1 MKPVF
6 CVIEHLHRDRAVA
19 EDAAAGRFTC
29 AGETLELGTEP
40 DWLGADLPADE
51 EWRIDWVKFYY
62 GLDLAHAYRT
72 TGEPRFRDA
81 WERLVRSYL
90 RQVPPDRDPSEVTAR
105 RIVNWIYAWQG
116 FGALPNGLEPALADR
131 IAAEARHVR
140 ETLTPERNHRTL
152 ELYALAIVA
161 LAFDDAE
168 LLRLA
173 IGELDRN
180 LAEDFLPDGV
190 HRECSTHYHM
200 IALRSFAGLRENARR
215 FGVALARRLRRAP
228 GRAAEFARH
237 CCRPDGTIPALSD
250 ADTGDYTHLLEL
262 LGVEPGETDA
272 SFPHGGYFTQR
283 SDERFLIFD
292 CGPLGDGGHGHYDLL
307 SFEASAG
314 RAAAGRRPRALH
326 VRRGQPNLRH
336 WFKGTAA
343 HNTVCVDG
351 LDQTPYARKA
361 PRGPTAEPR
370 FLGRTKHELVG
381 EARSPVYEAVHRRR
395 IAFVDDRHWVIEDTL
410 TGEREHRYDL
420 RFHLPP
426 GEAWTSG
433 SAVLAPGA
441 GAGDRRRRRDRDRA
455 RLGLAALRRQA
466 RRARGQRRR
475 PRPRRDVP
483 DGAAAAMMLAPDPAV
498 PHRDELLDGRRVA
511 ELLSGRLLDGEP
523 VEDCRRKFAK
533 YRVGEGLRVV
543 YRIAA
548 GGRDHHVAARGFAP
562 GASAVAYHRALS
574 AAVPAPPLRPVV
586 HVPELDAVFW
596 TFPNDRRLT
605 TLPLLAGRSGT
616 LDRLVGRPSVTP
628 RLVAYSAERSASA
641 ECAGEDGRVLA
652 YAKVHTGDVAE
663 RERRRLEDARAAE
676 SDCLHVPRVLGTSAL
691 DGALAVEAVE
701 GRSLESLD
709 EAELPGALRRLG
721 ARWPRC
727 TSGRRCRPTA
737 SSGSTSSAWRRR
749 SA

>member
-1 MKPVF
+1 VKPVF
-6 CVIEHLHRDRAVA
+6 SVIEHLHRDRTVA

-72 TGEPRFRDA
+72 TGDTRFRDT

-90 RQVPPDRDPSEVTAR
+90 RQVPPDSDPSEVTAR
-105 RIVNWIYAWQG
+105 RIVNWVYAWQG

-131 IAAEARHVR
+131 IATEARHVR
-140 ETLTPERNHRTL
+140 DTLTPERNHRTL

-161 LAFDDAE
+161 LAFDDAA
-168 LLRLA
+168 LLQLA
-173 IGELDRN
+173 VTELDRN

-215 FGVALARRLRRAP
+215 HGVELPDGFDERLS
-228 GRAAEFARH
+228 RAAEFARH

-262 LGVEPGETDA
+262 LGVEPGDTDA

-283 SDERFLIFD
+283 SHERFLIFD

-307 SFEASAG
+307 SFEAWAG
-314 RAAAGRRPRALH
+314 GRPLVVDPGRYTYAE
-326 VRRGQPNLRH
+326 GEPNLRH

-361 PRGPTAEPR
+361 PDGPTAQPR
-370 FLGRTKHELVG
+370 FLGRAKGELVG
-381 EARSPVYEAVHRRR
+381 EAHSPAYEAVHGRR

-433 SAVLAPGA
+433 SAVLAS
-441 GAGDRRRRRDRDRA
+441 
-455 RLGLAALRRQA
+455 GLAL
-466 RRARGQRRR
+466 
-475 PRPRRDVP
+475 VI
-483 DGAAAAMMLAPDPAV
+483 DGADEIAIEPGWVSPRYGVKHDAP
-498 PHRDELLDGRRVA
+498 
-511 ELLSGRLLDGEP
+511 
-523 VEDCRRKFAK
+523 
-533 YRVGEGLRVV
+533 VV
-543 YRIAA
+543 
-548 GGRDHHVAARGFAP
+548 
-562 GASAVAYHRALS
+562 SAVARGRQAS
-574 AAVPAPPLRPVV
+574 FRT
-586 HVPELDAVFW
+586 EL
-596 TFPNDRRLT
+596 
-605 TLPLLAGRSGT
+605 LPR
-616 LDRLVGRPSVTP
+616 
-628 RLVAYSAERSASA
+628 
-641 ECAGEDGRVLA
+641 
-652 YAKVHTGDVAE
+652 
-663 RERRRLEDARAAE
+663 
-676 SDCLHVPRVLGTSAL
+676 
-691 DGALAVEAVE
+691 
-701 GRSLESLD
+701 
-709 EAELPGALRRLG
+709 
-721 ARWPRC
+721 
-727 TSGRRCRPTA
+727 
-737 SSGSTSSAWRRR
+737 
-749 SA
+749 